1 MQRKKPKPH
10 LLTQLSSRSIKGPAQ
25 PPTQTESTTHL
36 VREVEE
42 WGGELLVP
50 EPGLLPGTSEVLPGR
65 RNDRDLHHSLS
76 QFSLSLSL
84 S

>member
-25 PPTQTESTTHL
+25 PTQTESTTHL
-36 VREVEE
+36 VSEE
-42 WGGELLVP
+42 EKRGGELLVP